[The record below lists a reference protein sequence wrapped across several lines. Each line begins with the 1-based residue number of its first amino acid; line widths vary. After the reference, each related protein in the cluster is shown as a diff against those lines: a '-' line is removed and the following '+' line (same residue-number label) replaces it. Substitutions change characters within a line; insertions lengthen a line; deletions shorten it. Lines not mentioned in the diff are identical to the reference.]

1 MQDAYTRRM
10 YNHYVQLM
18 GESEFL
24 KATPTSFLETN
35 HYIIHYTHAGT
46 GKPLIL
52 IHGGGMWLY
61 SFRHT
66 IPPLSEHCSVYA
78 LDMPGYGFTSIIDQK
93 GPIDLGFMTLAI
105 REFMDGMDIKKAT
118 LIGHS
123 WGGGWVLDFVQ
134 SYPERVDKII
144 LIDSSGLDVSD
155 VLEWELLKLPFIS
168 GILLRVLTPGM
179 IRRRLER
186 SFFQRNH
193 VDDAMAHEVYLP
205 LKSAANRK
213 LQSRLARRLSWR
225 NTEAHLDAIT
235 HSVLL
240 IWGEHD
246 GYLDVSLTER
256 FKTRIRNIRVE
267 IINGCGHS
275 VHEEAP
281 EKVNRLIIEF
291 LKG

>member
-1 MQDAYTRRM
+1 MQDAYTGRM
-10 YNHYVQLM
+10 HNHYEQLM
-18 GESEFL
+18 GQSEFL
-24 KATPTSFLETN
+24 KATPSYFLKTR
-35 HYIIHYTHAGT
+35 HFKIHYTHAGM
-46 GKPLIL
+46 GEPLIL

-225 NTEAHLDAIT
+225 KTEAHLDAII
-235 HSVLL
+235 HPVLL

-246 GYLDVSLTER
+246 RYLDVSLTER
-256 FKTRIRNIRVE
+256 FKHRMRNIRVE
-267 IINGCGHS
+267 IIKGCGHS

-281 EKVNRLIIEF
+281 DKVNRLIIEF

>member
-1 MQDAYTRRM
+1 MQGAYTGHM
-10 YNHYVQLM
+10 HNHNEKLM

-24 KATPTSFLETN
+24 KATPTSFLKTN

-66 IPPLSEHCSVYA
+66 VPPLSEHCSVYA

-93 GPIDLGFMTLAI
+93 GPMDSGFMTLAI
-105 REFMDGMDIKKAT
+105 KEFMDGLGISKT
-118 LIGHS
+118 SLLGHS

-134 SYPERVDKII
+134 SYPGRVDKII

-168 GILLRVLTPGM
+168 GILLLLLTPGM
-179 IRRRLER
+179 IRKRLER
-186 SFFQRNH
+186 SFFQGNH
-193 VDDAMAHEVYLP
+193 VDDAMAHEVHLP

-213 LQSRLARRLSWR
+213 LQSRLARRQSWR
-225 NTEAHLDAIT
+225 NTEAHLDAII
-235 HSVLL
+235 HPVLL

-246 GYLDVSLTER
+246 RYLDVSLAER

-281 EKVNRLIIEF
+281 EKVNKLIIEF
-291 LKG
+291 LNG

>member
-1 MQDAYTRRM
+1 MH
-10 YNHYVQLM
+10 NHYEQLM

-24 KATPTSFLETN
+24 KATPTSFLETD
-35 HYIIHYTHAGT
+35 HYIIHYAHAGT
-46 GKPLIL
+46 GDPLIL

-66 IPPLSEHCSVYA
+66 ISPLSEHCSVYA
-78 LDMPGYGFTSIIDQK
+78 LDMPGYGFTNIIDQK

-105 REFMDGMDIKKAT
+105 KEFMDGLGISKVS
-118 LIGHS
+118 LLGHS
-123 WGGGWVLDFVQ
+123 WGGGWVLDFVH

-168 GILLRVLTPGM
+168 GILLRLLTPGM

-186 SFFQRNH
+186 SFFQRKH
-193 VDDAMAHEVYLP
+193 VDDAMAYEVYLP

-225 NTEAHLDAIT
+225 KTEEHLDAII
-235 HSVLL
+235 HPVLL

-246 GYLDVSLTER
+246 RYLDVSLAER

-281 EKVNRLIIEF
+281 EKVNRLITEF
-291 LKG
+291 LNG

>member
-1 MQDAYTRRM
+1 
-10 YNHYVQLM
+10 M

-24 KATPTSFLETN
+24 KAIPSSFLKTN
-35 HYIIHYTHAGT
+35 HFKIHYTHAGM
-46 GKPLIL
+46 GEPLIL
-52 IHGGGMWLY
+52 IHGGGVWLY

-66 IPPLSEHCSVYA
+66 IGPLSKEFFVCA
-78 LDMPGYGFTSIIDQK
+78 LDMPGYGFTSLKDH
-93 GPIDLGFMTLAI
+93 DASLGIETMRLAI
-105 REFMDGMDIKKAT
+105 KEFMDGLGISKT
-118 LIGHS
+118 SLLGHS
-123 WGGGWVLDFVQ
+123 WGGGWVLDFAQ

-168 GILLRVLTPGM
+168 GILLRLLTPGM

-186 SFFQRNH
+186 SFFQRKH
-193 VDDAMAHEVYLP
+193 VDDAMAYEVYLP

-225 NTEAHLDAIT
+225 KTEEHLDAII
-235 HSVLL
+235 HPVLL

-246 GYLDVSLTER
+246 RYLDVRLTER
-256 FKTRIRNIRVE
+256 FKHRIRNIRVE
-267 IINGCGHS
+267 IIKGCGHS

-281 EKVNRLIIEF
+281 DKANRLIIEF

>member
-1 MQDAYTRRM
+1 MQGAYTGRM
-10 YNHYVQLM
+10 RNYYEQLM

-24 KATPTSFLETN
+24 KSTPSSFLKTR
-35 HYIIHYTHAGT
+35 HFKVHYTHAGM
-46 GKPLIL
+46 GEPLIL

-66 IPPLSEHCSVYA
+66 IPPLSEHNSVYA
-78 LDMPGYGFTSIIDQK
+78 LDMPGYGFTGIIDQNR
-93 GPIDLGFMTLAI
+93 PIDLGFMTLAI
-105 REFMDGMDIKKAT
+105 KEFMDGLGISKT
-118 LIGHS
+118 SLLGHS
-123 WGGGWVLDFVQ
+123 WGGGWVLDFAQ
-134 SYPERVDKII
+134 SYPGRVEKII

-168 GILLRVLTPGM
+168 GILLRLLTPGM

-193 VDDAMAHEVYLP
+193 VDDAMANEVYLP
-205 LKSAANRK
+205 LKSAATRK

-225 NTEAHLDAIT
+225 NTEAHLDDIS
-235 HSVLL
+235 HPVLL

-246 GYLDVSLTER
+246 RYLDVSLAER
-256 FKTRIRNIRVE
+256 FKTRIRNIKVE

-281 EKVNRLIIEF
+281 EKVNKLIIEF
-291 LKG
+291 LNG

>member
-1 MQDAYTRRM
+1 MQDAYTGRM
-10 YNHYVQLM
+10 HNHYEQLM
-18 GESEFL
+18 LESEFL
-24 KATPTSFLETN
+24 KSTPTSFLKTN
-35 HYIIHYTHAGT
+35 HYKIHYTHAGT

-66 IPPLSEHCSVYA
+66 ISPLSEHCLVYA
-78 LDMPGYGFTSIIDQK
+78 LDMPGYGFTSTIDQK
-93 GPIDLGFMTLAI
+93 GPMDLGFMTLAI
-105 REFMDGMDIKKAT
+105 KEFMDGLGISKT
-118 LIGHS
+118 SLLGHS
-123 WGGGWVLDFVQ
+123 WGGGWVLDFAQ

-144 LIDSSGLDVSD
+144 LIDSSGLDVPD

-168 GILLRVLTPGM
+168 GILLRLLTPGM

-186 SFFQRNH
+186 SFCQRNH

-225 NTEAHLDAIT
+225 NTEAHLDAVI
-235 HSVLL
+235 HPVLL

-246 GYLDVSLTER
+246 RYLDVSLTER

-275 VHEEAP
+275 VHEEAA

-291 LKG
+291 LNG